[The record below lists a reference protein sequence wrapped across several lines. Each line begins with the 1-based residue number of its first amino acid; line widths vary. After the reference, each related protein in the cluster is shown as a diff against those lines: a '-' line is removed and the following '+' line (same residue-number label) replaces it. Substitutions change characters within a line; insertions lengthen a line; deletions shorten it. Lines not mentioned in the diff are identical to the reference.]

1 MNINLT
7 ILGQIISFAIFVWFC
22 MKFVWPP
29 LVAAMEERQK
39 QIADGLSAADRAK
52 LDLGLAHEKVA
63 EQLREAKDQG
73 AEIVDAANKRASQ
86 IVEEAKD
93 QARVEAD
100 RIKLAAQAEV
110 EQEVARAKQT
120 LRTQVASIAIAGAE
134 KILRAS
140 IDEAANSEIV
150 EQLAAEL

>member
-7 ILGQIISFAIFVWFC
+7 ILGQVISFAIFVWFC

-110 EQEVARAKQT
+110 EQEVARAKQA
-120 LRTQVASIAIAGAE
+120 LRSQVASIAIAGAE

-140 IDEAANSEIV
+140 IDEAANSEII

>member
-7 ILGQIISFAIFVWFC
+7 ILGQVISFAIFVWFC

-52 LDLGLAHEKVA
+52 ADLGLAHEKVA

-73 AEIVDAANKRASQ
+73 SEIVDAANKRASQ

-110 EQEVARAKQT
+110 EQEVARAKQA

>member
-1 MNINLT
+1 MDKVSKDI
-7 ILGQIISFAIFVWFC
+7 
-22 MKFVWPP
+22 
-29 LVAAMEERQK
+29 
-39 QIADGLSAADRAK
+39 K
-52 LDLGLAHEKVA
+52 LNV
-63 EQLREAKDQG
+63 AKDITN
-73 AEIVDAANKRASQ
+73 AYVSSFNK
-86 IVEEAKD
+86 END
-93 QARVEAD
+93 N
-100 RIKLAAQAEV
+100 KLAEV